1 MDLATR
7 NQQTIR
13 IWRIWG
19 QLTASMRVTLLRE
32 AGLSTDG
39 TEARQIEAGIR
50 RPGCIRHE
58 DPSGAARHALGRR
71 GLLEIG
77 QTVPMPGSGPGFHT
91 PRTLTELGQAV
102 AVYGR
107 SLLSADQ
114 GKSDGSGES

>member
-13 IWRIWG
+13 IWRIWS

-32 AGLSTDG
+32 AGLSTEG

-58 DPSGAARHALGRR
+58 DSSGAARHALGRR
-71 GLLEIG
+71 GLLVIG

-91 PRTLTELGQAV
+91 PRTITELGQAV
-102 AVYGR
+102 AKYGR
-107 SLLSADQ
+107 SLLS
-114 GKSDGSGES
+114 SGEP